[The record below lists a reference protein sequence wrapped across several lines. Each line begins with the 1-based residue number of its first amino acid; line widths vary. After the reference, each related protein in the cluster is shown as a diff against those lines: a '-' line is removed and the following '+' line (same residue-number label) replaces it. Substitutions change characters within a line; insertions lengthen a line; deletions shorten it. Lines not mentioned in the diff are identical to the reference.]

1 MNRSITYV
9 ELAIHKEKD
18 HWLLID
24 GIVYDVSEY
33 ITKHPGGT
41 AVLQMRAGRDAT
53 RDFQQIGTS
62 ANLILSG
69 HSTFAMKVMKEFAIG
84 ELDKKSLGFDW

>member
-1 MNRSITYV
+1 
-9 ELAIHKEKD
+9 
-18 HWLLID
+18 
-24 GIVYDVSEY
+24 
-33 ITKHPGGT
+33 
-41 AVLQMRAGRDAT
+41 MRAGRDAT
-53 RDFQQIGTS
+53 RDFQQIGTI